1 MDLHP
6 RLEPISFL
14 LGTWTGA
21 GLGGYPGIEDFGYEQ
36 EVSWSHDG
44 RPFLRY
50 DSRTWITDQDGRRT
64 RPAATETGF
73 WRPGPTDLSL
83 EVLLVHPTGIV
94 EVYVGNVFA
103 RRIEIVTD
111 VVARTETAREVTAF
125 KRLYGMVEDELMYA
139 IDMAA
144 EGKPLSSHLSARL
157 ARVNADPTPD
167 VATADNLP

>member
-1 MDLHP
+1 MHPDAPALHP

-14 LGTWTGA
+14 LGTWRGA
-21 GLGGYPGIEDFGYEQ
+21 GLGGYAGMDDFGYEQ
-36 EVSWSHDG
+36 ELEWSHDG

-50 DSRTWITDQDGRRT
+50 ESRTWITGQDGERL
-64 RPAATETGF
+64 RPGASETGW

-83 EVLLVHPTGIV
+83 EVLLAHPTGIV

-103 RRIEIVTD
+103 RRVEIVTD
-111 VVARTETAREVTAF
+111 LVARTETAREVNAL

-144 EGKPLSSHLSARL
+144 EGTPLRSHLSARL
-157 ARVNADPTPD
+157 SRA
-167 VATADNLP
+167 